1 MSFNQCVITWGQ
13 KGGTE
18 SRWVTRIND
27 VYSVSYCLTPAG
39 YNTNISNGP
48 SLSDLK
54 AFSFDIESAPY
65 VINPSGTGFNGVPDC
80 GGETKAVTT
89 FPFTYSRAGVI
100 LKNGI
105 EFAFHTGDVVVAD
118 SAVKFINIPD
128 TNLYLSAQQ
137 LNQVLRTEDFSLNS
151 NSSLIFSNYYYVL
164 NKDYAD
170 SLNSGETIGFRV
182 ELVNSS
188 SGAVVGTFDNVLY
201 NKTNLNDYENKS
213 YQIDCSGITEG
224 DYFFRLVTSVTGEAE
239 FNLLN
244 SVNDA
249 STVAKRTSDKV
260 SYTGN
265 TIPVTY
271 DLSQNYPNPFNPATT
286 INYQL
291 PKTGFVTLK
300 IYDILGKEVAT
311 LVKEQKNQGRYI
323 AHFNATHLAS
333 GVYIYQLRVNDYVSS
348 KKMLLLK

>member
-1 MSFNQCVITWGQ
+1 M
-13 KGGTE
+13 
-18 SRWVTRIND
+18 
-27 VYSVSYCLTPAG
+27 
-39 YNTNISNGP
+39 
-48 SLSDLK
+48 
-54 AFSFDIESAPY
+54 
-65 VINPSGTGFNGVPDC
+65 
-80 GGETKAVTT
+80 
-89 FPFTYSRAGVI
+89 I

-105 EFAFHTGDVVVAD
+105 EFAFHTGDIVVAD

-188 SGAVVGTFDNVLY
+188 SGEVVGTFDNVLY